1 MGTFIAKLKQDSQR
15 WYKLADQITNREYEE
30 IHLNDTVIYDPNNTN
45 SEQWFRVEN
54 FNQMQGFMPLLTSDI
69 IVAELESLSS
79 NQFVSRQVDFIAY
92 YHEHKYYMQSFTRN
106 SLMRKKWFSLNGEA
120 VTYSDEDGI
129 LFINPIPNCIYDN
142 QTNCLYFK
150 DIAKAYGVLGDLKLD
165 YKAATEPEVNSFLQS
180 DIIQTEGFDVA
191 GVGLSNR
198 KRITSILSKY
208 EQYGQEEKATLRQY
222 IRDSVGNSLV
232 FNEETQKF
240 MIKSDTHLKLLL
252 YGMQQRFYQPP
263 LEVEVQ
269 VATSNTGISK
279 IL

>member
-1 MGTFIAKLKQDSQR
+1 MGTYIAKLKQDDQR
-15 WYKLADQITNREYEE
+15 WYKLADHKTNDDYEG
-30 IHLNDTVIYDPNNTN
+30 ILLNDTVIYDPNNN
-45 SEQWFRVEN
+45 VIDQWFRVEE
-54 FNQMQGFMPLLTSDI
+54 FNQKQGFISLLSKDI

-79 NQFVSRQVDFIAY
+79 DQFVSRQIDFIAY
-92 YHEHKYYMQSFTRN
+92 YHEHKYYMQSFTRS
-106 SLMRKKWFSLNGEA
+106 SLMKKKWFSLDGEA
-120 VTYSDEDGI
+120 VTYSDKDGV

-142 QTNCLYFK
+142 QAHCLYFK

-180 DIIQTEGFDVA
+180 DIIQTEGFGVA

-208 EQYGQEEKATLRQY
+208 EQYGQKEKATLRQY

-240 MIKSDTHLKLLL
+240 IVRSDTHLKLLL

-263 LEVEVQ
+263 LEEEVQ